1 MEDKLIVS
9 GVHEE
14 IDGNHPCD
22 ILGMLTIGHPES
34 LTNRELHRIKKMTGI
49 LAGNLFDAINDGDM
63 DATVGFAAVILTR
76 NGKVYLDD
84 WLWDA
89 PMGASLTFEIA
100 AAEEED
106 EEIPPAS
113 GVPESTRTES
123 EEKSGG
129 GSSEPASESQGSAPS
144 PTGSQP
150 SDTSAISARE
160 ISGI

>member
-63 DATVGFAAVILTR
+63 MENAEIGDVVDLTT
-76 NGKVYLDD
+76 D
-84 WLWDA
+84 W
-89 PMGASLTFEIA
+89 I
-100 AAEEED
+100 
-106 EEIPPAS
+106 S
-113 GVPESTRTES
+113 GLYFIE
-123 EEKSGG
+123 G
-129 GSSEPASESQGSAPS
+129 
-144 PTGSQP
+144 
-150 SDTSAISARE
+150 ISASCAHGNGT
-160 ISGI
+160 IPDASVTYDLSPKAHWDVDPF